1 MSMRKEVYE
10 RMRYF
15 VVEQIKPNYSA
26 VARQYG
32 VDPRT
37 VKAAYLRAQSGEPT
51 IVRKRR
57 SRRSKLDEY
66 QDMIEDK
73 YTAGCSARSIYDF
86 IVEKGFTGKYTIVKD
101 YCRRFRKAQT
111 KKATIRVEHTI
122 GLSAQVD
129 WKEQVTMTDRNGVP
143 HTFSIFLYVLPYSKF
158 KFLKLTLDQKQDTLF
173 KCLFEAFKA
182 TGGIPKEIWFDNMS
196 TVVDHKLSDF
206 HHHRFNE
213 RFLSFS
219 HDAGFHPIACRPFR
233 PQTKG
238 CVEAL
243 ARTMGRL
250 KPYDGEFSTINDLN
264 NIINRLAKRL
274 NHEKSQSNSQKP
286 VELWAKGKEHFRS
299 LNYDLTR
306 YFNSVQTRKVSQD
319 SMIRFQ
325 NHQCS
330 VSPNYIGKEVE
341 IKTTTDGKAIRI
353 FYQGFEIQKH
363 DLTDKQFNYD
373 PHDKR
378 AILRS
383 DLMADKTDEEIN
395 HYMHNNLSIYDQI
408 GEQNESI
415 PKIN

>member
-1 MSMRKEVYE
+1 MSMRKDVYE

-15 VVEQIKPNYSA
+15 VLEKIKPNYA
-26 VARQYG
+26 AIARQYD

-37 VKAAYLRAQSGEPT
+37 VKAAYLRAQSDKT
-51 IVRKRR
+51 AVVRKRR
-57 SRRSKLDEY
+57 SRRSKLDGY
-66 QDMIEDK
+66 QDIIEDK
-73 YTAGCSARSIYDF
+73 YAAGCSARSIYDF

-250 KPYDGEFSTINDLN
+250 KPYDGEFGTINDLN
-264 NIINRLAKRL
+264 DIVNRLAKRL
-274 NHEKSQSNSQKP
+274 NHEKSQSNNQRP
-286 VELWAKGKEHFRS
+286 VDLWEKETEHFRP

-306 YFNSVQTRKVSQD
+306 YFDSVQTRKVSQD

-325 NHQCS
+325 NHQYS

-341 IKTTTDGKAIRI
+341 IKPAADGKSIRI
-353 FYQGFEIQKH
+353 FYQGSEIQKH
-363 DLTDKQFNYD
+363 DLTNKQFNYD
-373 PHDKR
+373 SRDKH
-378 AILRS
+378 AILKS
-383 DLMADKTDEEIN
+383 DLMEDKTDEEIDQ
-395 HYMHNNLSIYDQI
+395 YMLNNLSIYDQI
-408 GEQNESI
+408 GE
-415 PKIN
+415 

>member
-1 MSMRKEVYE
+1 MSMRKDVYE

-15 VVEQIKPNYSA
+15 VLEKIKPNYSA
-26 VARQYG
+26 VARQYD

-37 VKAAYLRAQSGEPT
+37 VKAAYLRAQSDKT
-51 IVRKRR
+51 SVVRKRR
-57 SRRSKLDEY
+57 SRRSKLDGY
-66 QDMIEDK
+66 QDIIEDK
-73 YTAGCSARSIYDF
+73 YAAGCSARSIYDF

-250 KPYDGEFSTINDLN
+250 KPYDGEFGTINDLN
-264 NIINRLAKRL
+264 DIVNRLAKRL
-274 NHEKSQSNSQKP
+274 NHEKSQSNNQRP
-286 VELWAKGKEHFRS
+286 VDLWAKETEHFRP

-306 YFNSVQTRKVSQD
+306 YFDSVQTRKVSQD

-325 NHQCS
+325 NHQYS

-341 IKTTTDGKAIRI
+341 IKPAADGKSIRI
-353 FYQGFEIQKH
+353 FYQGSEIQKH
-363 DLTDKQFNYD
+363 DLTNKQFNYD
-373 PHDKR
+373 SRDKH
-378 AILRS
+378 AILKS
-383 DLMADKTDEEIN
+383 DLMEDKTDEEIDQ
-395 HYMHNNLSIYDQI
+395 YMLNNLSIYDQI
-408 GEQNESI
+408 GE
-415 PKIN
+415 

>member
-1 MSMRKEVYE
+1 MSMRKGVYE

-15 VVEQIKPNYSA
+15 VLEKIKPNYA
-26 VARQYG
+26 AIARQYD

-37 VKAAYLRAQSGEPT
+37 VKAAYLRAQSDKT
-51 IVRKRR
+51 AVVRKRR
-57 SRRSKLDEY
+57 SRRSKLNGY
-66 QDMIEDK
+66 QDIIEDK
-73 YTAGCSARSIYDF
+73 YAAGCSARSIYDF

-250 KPYDGEFSTINDLN
+250 KPYDGEFGTINDLN
-264 NIINRLAKRL
+264 DIVNRLAKRL
-274 NHEKSQSNSQKP
+274 NHEKSQSNNQRP
-286 VELWAKGKEHFRS
+286 VDLWAKETEHFRP

-306 YFNSVQTRKVSQD
+306 YFDSVQTRKVSQD

-325 NHQCS
+325 NHQYS

-341 IKTTTDGKAIRI
+341 IKPAADGKSIRI
-353 FYQGFEIQKH
+353 FYQGSEIQKH
-363 DLTDKQFNYD
+363 DLTNKQFNYD
-373 PHDKR
+373 SRDKH
-378 AILRS
+378 AILKS
-383 DLMADKTDEEIN
+383 DLMEDKTDEEIDQ
-395 HYMHNNLSIYDQI
+395 YMLNNLSIYDQI
-408 GEQNESI
+408 VE
-415 PKIN
+415 

>member
-274 NHEKSQSNSQKP
+274 NHKKSQSNSQKP

-325 NHQCS
+325 NHQYS

>member
-1 MSMRKEVYE
+1 MSMRKDVYE

-15 VVEQIKPNYSA
+15 VLEKIKPNYSA
-26 VARQYG
+26 VARQYD

-37 VKAAYLRAQSGEPT
+37 VKAAYLRAQSDKT
-51 IVRKRR
+51 SVVRKRR
-57 SRRSKLDEY
+57 SRRSKLDGY
-66 QDMIEDK
+66 QDIIEDK
-73 YTAGCSARSIYDF
+73 YAAGCSARSIYDF

-101 YCRRFRKAQT
+101 YCRRFRKEQT

-129 WKEQVTMTDRNGVP
+129 WKEQVTMTDRNGVS

-173 KCLFEAFKA
+173 KCLFEAFKS

-250 KPYDGEFSTINDLN
+250 KPYDGEFGTINDLN
-264 NIINRLAKRL
+264 DIVNRLAKRL
-274 NHEKSQSNSQKP
+274 NHEKSQSNNRKP
-286 VELWAKGKEHFRS
+286 AELWAKEKEHFRP

-306 YFNSVQTRKVSQD
+306 YFDSVQTRKVSQD

-325 NHQCS
+325 NHQYS

-341 IKTTTDGKAIRI
+341 IKADTDGKSIRI
-353 FYQGFEIQKH
+353 FYQGSEIKKH
-363 DLTDKQFNYD
+363 DLTNKQFNYD
-373 PHDKR
+373 PRDKH
-378 AILRS
+378 AIFKS
-383 DLMADKTDEEIN
+383 DLMEDKTDEEIDQ
-395 HYMHNNLSIYDQI
+395 YMLNNLSIYDQI
-408 GEQNESI
+408 GE
-415 PKIN
+415 

>member
-1 MSMRKEVYE
+1 MSMRKDVYE

-15 VVEQIKPNYSA
+15 VLEKIKPNYSA
-26 VARQYG
+26 IARQYD

-37 VKAAYLRAQSGEPT
+37 VKAAYLRAQSGKT
-51 IVRKRR
+51 AVIRKWR
-57 SRRSKLDEY
+57 SRRSKLDGY
-66 QDMIEDK
+66 QDIIEDK

-101 YCRRFRKAQT
+101 YCRRFRKVQT

-250 KPYDGEFSTINDLN
+250 RPYDREFSTINDLN
-264 NIINRLAKRL
+264 SIVNRLAKRL
-274 NHEKSQSNSQKP
+274 NHEKSQSNNQKP
-286 VELWAKGKEHFRS
+286 VELWAKEKEHFRS
-299 LNYDLTR
+299 LNSDLTR
-306 YFNSVQTRKVSQD
+306 YFNSVQTRKVSRD

-325 NHQCS
+325 NHQYS

-341 IKTTTDGKAIRI
+341 IKPTTDGKTIRI
-353 FYQGFEIQKH
+353 FYQGVEIQKH
-363 DLTDKQFNYD
+363 DLTNKQFNYD
-373 PHDKR
+373 LHDKH
-378 AILRS
+378 AILKS
-383 DLMADKTDEEIN
+383 DLMEDKTDEEIN
-395 HYMHNNLSIYDQI
+395 QYMLNNLSIYDQI
-408 GEQNESI
+408 GE
-415 PKIN
+415 

>member
-1 MSMRKEVYE
+1 MSMRKDVYE

-15 VVEQIKPNYSA
+15 VLEKIKPNYSA
-26 VARQYG
+26 VARQYD

-37 VKAAYLRAQSGEPT
+37 VKAAYLRAQSDKT
-51 IVRKRR
+51 SVVRKRR
-57 SRRSKLDEY
+57 SRRSKLDGY
-66 QDMIEDK
+66 QDIIEDK
-73 YTAGCSARSIYDF
+73 YAAGCSARSIYDF

-101 YCRRFRKAQT
+101 YCRRFRKEQT

-129 WKEQVTMTDRNGVP
+129 WKEQVTMTDRNGVS

-250 KPYDGEFSTINDLN
+250 KPYDEEFGTINDLN
-264 NIINRLAKRL
+264 DIVNRLAKRL
-274 NHEKSQSNSQKP
+274 NHEKSQSNNQKP
-286 VELWAKGKEHFRS
+286 AELWAKEKEHFRP
-299 LNYDLTR
+299 LNYDLTI
-306 YFNSVQTRKVSQD
+306 YFDNVQTRKVSQD

-325 NHQCS
+325 NHQYS
-330 VSPNYIGKEVE
+330 VSPDYIGKEVE
-341 IKTTTDGKAIRI
+341 IKPDIDGKSIRI
-353 FYQGFEIQKH
+353 FYQGSEIKKH
-363 DLTDKQFNYD
+363 DLTNKQFNYD
-373 PHDKR
+373 PRDKH
-378 AILRS
+378 AIFKS
-383 DLMADKTDEEIN
+383 DLMEDKTDEEIDQ
-395 HYMHNNLSIYDQI
+395 YMLNNLSIYDQI
-408 GEQNESI
+408 GE
-415 PKIN
+415 

>member
-1 MSMRKEVYE
+1 MRKEVYE

-129 WKEQVTMTDRNGVP
+129 WKEQVTMTDRNGLP
-143 HTFSIFLYVLPYSKF
+143 YTFSIFLYVLPYSKF

-325 NHQCS
+325 NHQYS

-408 GEQNESI
+408 GGA
-415 PKIN
+415 K

>member
-1 MSMRKEVYE
+1 MSMRKDVYE

-15 VVEQIKPNYSA
+15 VLEKIKPNYA
-26 VARQYG
+26 AIARQYD

-37 VKAAYLRAQSGEPT
+37 VKAAYLRAQSDKT
-51 IVRKRR
+51 AVVRKRR
-57 SRRSKLDEY
+57 SRRIKLDGY
-66 QDMIEDK
+66 QDIIEDK
-73 YTAGCSARSIYDF
+73 YAAGCSARSIYDF

-250 KPYDGEFSTINDLN
+250 KPYDGEFGTINDLN
-264 NIINRLAKRL
+264 DIVNRLAKRL
-274 NHEKSQSNSQKP
+274 NHEKSQSNNQRP
-286 VELWAKGKEHFRS
+286 VDLWAKETEHFRP

-306 YFNSVQTRKVSQD
+306 YFDSVQTRKVSQD

-325 NHQCS
+325 NHQYS

-341 IKTTTDGKAIRI
+341 IKPAADGKSIRI
-353 FYQGFEIQKH
+353 FYQGSEIQKH
-363 DLTDKQFNYD
+363 DLTNKQFNYD
-373 PHDKR
+373 SRDKH
-378 AILRS
+378 AILKS
-383 DLMADKTDEEIN
+383 DLMEDKTDEEIDQ
-395 HYMHNNLSIYDQI
+395 YMLNNLSIYDQI
-408 GEQNESI
+408 GE
-415 PKIN
+415 

>member
-1 MSMRKEVYE
+1 MRKDVYE

-15 VVEQIKPNYSA
+15 VVEKIKPNYSA
-26 VARQYG
+26 IARQYG

-37 VKAAYLRAQSGEPT
+37 VKAAYLRVQSGES
-51 IVRKRR
+51 IVRKQRK
-57 SRRSKLDEY
+57 RRSKLDGY
-66 QDMIEDK
+66 QDIIEDK
-73 YTAGCSARSIYDF
+73 YTSGCSARSIYDF

-101 YCRRFRKAQT
+101 YCRRFRRAQA
-111 KKATIRVEHTI
+111 KKATIRVEHAM

-129 WKEQVTMTDRNGVP
+129 WKERITMTDRNGVP

-173 KCLFEAFKA
+173 KCLFEAFKV

-219 HDAGFHPIACRPFR
+219 HDAGFHPVACR
-233 PQTKG
+233 KG

-243 ARTMGRL
+243 ARTMERL

-264 NIINRLAKRL
+264 NIVNRLAERL
-274 NHEKSQSNSQKP
+274 NHEKSQSNNQKP
-286 VELWAKGKEHFRS
+286 IELWIKEKEHFRS
-299 LNYDLTR
+299 LNHDLMR
-306 YFNSVQTRKVSQD
+306 YFNSDQTRKVSRD

-325 NHQCS
+325 NHQYS

-341 IKTTTDGKAIRI
+341 IKPTTDGKTIRV
-353 FYQGFEIQKH
+353 FYHGIEIQKH
-363 DLTDKQFNYD
+363 DLTNKQFNYD
-373 PHDKR
+373 PCDKH
-378 AILRS
+378 AILKS
-383 DLMADKTDEEIN
+383 DLMKDKTDEEIDQ
-395 HYMHNNLSIYDQI
+395 YMLKNLSIYDQI
-408 GEQNESI
+408 GE
-415 PKIN
+415 

>member
-1 MSMRKEVYE
+1 MSMRKDVYE

-15 VVEQIKPNYSA
+15 VLEKIKPNYSA
-26 VARQYG
+26 VARQYD

-37 VKAAYLRAQSGEPT
+37 VKAAYLRAQSDKT
-51 IVRKRR
+51 SVVRKRR
-57 SRRSKLDEY
+57 SRRSKLDGY
-66 QDMIEDK
+66 QDIIEDK
-73 YTAGCSARSIYDF
+73 YAAGCSARSIYDF

-101 YCRRFRKAQT
+101 YCRRFRKEQT

-129 WKEQVTMTDRNGVP
+129 WKEQVTMTDRNGVS

-250 KPYDGEFSTINDLN
+250 KPYDGEFCTINDLN
-264 NIINRLAKRL
+264 DIVNRLAKRL
-274 NHEKSQSNSQKP
+274 NHEKSQSNNRKP
-286 VELWAKGKEHFRS
+286 AELWAKEKEHFRP

-306 YFNSVQTRKVSQD
+306 YFDSVQTRKVSQD

-325 NHQCS
+325 NHQYS

-341 IKTTTDGKAIRI
+341 IKPAADGKSIRI
-353 FYQGFEIQKH
+353 FYQGSEIKKH
-363 DLTDKQFNYD
+363 DLTNKQFNYD
-373 PHDKR
+373 SRDKH
-378 AILRS
+378 AILKS
-383 DLMADKTDEEIN
+383 DLMEDKTDEEIDQ
-395 HYMHNNLSIYDQI
+395 YMLNNLSIYDQI
-408 GEQNESI
+408 GE
-415 PKIN
+415 

>member
-1 MSMRKEVYE
+1 MLEK
-10 RMRYF
+10 
-15 VVEQIKPNYSA
+15 IKPNYA
-26 VARQYG
+26 AIARQYD

-37 VKAAYLRAQSGEPT
+37 VKAAYLRAQSDKT
-51 IVRKRR
+51 AVVRKRR
-57 SRRSKLDEY
+57 SRRSKLDGY
-66 QDMIEDK
+66 QDIIEDK
-73 YTAGCSARSIYDF
+73 YAAGCSARSIYDF

-250 KPYDGEFSTINDLN
+250 KPYDGEFGTINDLN
-264 NIINRLAKRL
+264 DIVNRLAKRL
-274 NHEKSQSNSQKP
+274 NHEKSQSNNQRP
-286 VELWAKGKEHFRS
+286 VDLWAKETEHFRP

-306 YFNSVQTRKVSQD
+306 YFDSVQTRKVSQD

-325 NHQCS
+325 NHQYS

-341 IKTTTDGKAIRI
+341 IKPAADGKSIRI
-353 FYQGFEIQKH
+353 FYQGSEIQKH
-363 DLTDKQFNYD
+363 DLTNKQFNYD
-373 PHDKR
+373 SRDKH
-378 AILRS
+378 AILKS
-383 DLMADKTDEEIN
+383 DLMEDKTDEEIDQ
-395 HYMHNNLSIYDQI
+395 YMLNNLSIYDQI
-408 GEQNESI
+408 GE
-415 PKIN
+415 

>member
-1 MSMRKEVYE
+1 MSMRKDVYE

-15 VVEQIKPNYSA
+15 VLEKIKPNYSA
-26 VARQYG
+26 VARQYD

-37 VKAAYLRAQSGEPT
+37 VKAAYLRAQSDKT
-51 IVRKRR
+51 SVVRKRR
-57 SRRSKLDEY
+57 SRRSKLDGY
-66 QDMIEDK
+66 QDIIEDK
-73 YTAGCSARSIYDF
+73 YAAGCSARSIYDF

-129 WKEQVTMTDRNGVP
+129 WKEQVTMTDRNGVS

-250 KPYDGEFSTINDLN
+250 KPYDGEFCTINDLN
-264 NIINRLAKRL
+264 DIVNRLAKRL
-274 NHEKSQSNSQKP
+274 NHEKSQSNNRKP
-286 VELWAKGKEHFRS
+286 AELWAKEKEHFRP

-306 YFNSVQTRKVSQD
+306 YFDSVQTRKVSQD

-325 NHQCS
+325 NHQYS

-341 IKTTTDGKAIRI
+341 IKPAADGKSIRI
-353 FYQGFEIQKH
+353 FYQGSEIKKH
-363 DLTDKQFNYD
+363 DLTNKQFNYD
-373 PHDKR
+373 PRDKH
-378 AILRS
+378 AILKS
-383 DLMADKTDEEIN
+383 DLMEDKTDEEIDQ
-395 HYMHNNLSIYDQI
+395 YMLNNLSIYDQI
-408 GEQNESI
+408 GE
-415 PKIN
+415 

>member
-1 MSMRKEVYE
+1 MSMRKDIYE

-15 VVEQIKPNYSA
+15 VLEKIKPNYSA
-26 VARQYG
+26 VARQYD

-37 VKAAYLRAQSGEPT
+37 VKAAYLRAQSDKT
-51 IVRKRR
+51 SVVRKRR
-57 SRRSKLDEY
+57 SRRSKLDGY
-66 QDMIEDK
+66 QDIIEDK
-73 YTAGCSARSIYDF
+73 YAAGCSARSIYDF

-129 WKEQVTMTDRNGVP
+129 WKEQVTMTYRNGVP

-250 KPYDGEFSTINDLN
+250 KPYDGEFGTINDLN
-264 NIINRLAKRL
+264 DIVNRLAKRL
-274 NHEKSQSNSQKP
+274 NYEKSQSNNRKP
-286 VELWAKGKEHFRS
+286 VELWAKEKEHFRP

-306 YFNSVQTRKVSQD
+306 YFDSVQTRKVSQD

-325 NHQCS
+325 NHQYS

-341 IKTTTDGKAIRI
+341 IKPDIDGKSIRI
-353 FYQGFEIQKH
+353 FYQRSEIKKH
-363 DLTDKQFNYD
+363 DLTNKQFNYD
-373 PHDKR
+373 PRDKH
-378 AILRS
+378 AILKS
-383 DLMADKTDEEIN
+383 DLMEDKTDEEIDQ
-395 HYMHNNLSIYDQI
+395 YMLNNLSIYDQI
-408 GEQNESI
+408 GE
-415 PKIN
+415 

>member
-1 MSMRKEVYE
+1 MRKDVYE

-15 VVEQIKPNYSA
+15 VLKKIKPNYSA
-26 VARQYG
+26 VARQYD

-37 VKAAYLRAQSGEPT
+37 VKAAYLRAQSDKT
-51 IVRKRR
+51 SVVRKRR
-57 SRRSKLDEY
+57 SRRSKLDGY
-66 QDMIEDK
+66 QDIIEDK
-73 YTAGCSARSIYDF
+73 YAAGCSARSIYDF
-86 IVEKGFTGKYTIVKD
+86 IVEKGFTGKYTVVKD

-129 WKEQVTMTDRNGVP
+129 WKEQVTMTDRNGVS
-143 HTFSIFLYVLPYSKF
+143 HIFSIFLYVLPYSKF

-173 KCLFEAFKA
+173 KCLFEALKA

-219 HDAGFHPIACRPFR
+219 HDTGFHPIACRPFR

-250 KPYDGEFSTINDLN
+250 KPYDGEFCTINDLN
-264 NIINRLAKRL
+264 DIVNRLA
-274 NHEKSQSNSQKP
+274 
-286 VELWAKGKEHFRS
+286 ELWAKEKEHFRP

-306 YFNSVQTRKVSQD
+306 YFDNVQTRKVSQD

-325 NHQCS
+325 NHQYS

-341 IKTTTDGKAIRI
+341 IKPDIDGKSIRI
-353 FYQGFEIQKH
+353 FYQGSEIKEH
-363 DLTDKQFNYD
+363 DLTNKQFNYD
-373 PHDKR
+373 PRDKH
-378 AILRS
+378 AILKS
-383 DLMADKTDEEIN
+383 DLMEDKTDEEIDQ
-395 HYMHNNLSIYDQI
+395 YMLNNLSIYDQI
-408 GEQNESI
+408 G
-415 PKIN
+415 K

>member
-1 MSMRKEVYE
+1 MSMRKDVYE

-15 VVEQIKPNYSA
+15 VLEKIKPNYSA
-26 VARQYG
+26 VARQYD

-37 VKAAYLRAQSGEPT
+37 VKAAYLRAQSDKT
-51 IVRKRR
+51 SVVRKRR
-57 SRRSKLDEY
+57 SRRSRLDGY
-66 QDMIEDK
+66 QDIIEDK
-73 YTAGCSARSIYDF
+73 YAAGCSARSIYDF

-101 YCRRFRKAQT
+101 YCRRFRKEQT

-129 WKEQVTMTDRNGVP
+129 WKEQVTMTDRNGVS

-250 KPYDGEFSTINDLN
+250 KPYDGEFCTINDLN
-264 NIINRLAKRL
+264 DIVNRLAKRL
-274 NHEKSQSNSQKP
+274 NHEKSQSNNRKP
-286 VELWAKGKEHFRS
+286 AELWAKEKEHFRP

-306 YFNSVQTRKVSQD
+306 YFDSVQTRKVSQD

-325 NHQCS
+325 NHQYS

-341 IKTTTDGKAIRI
+341 IKPAADGKSIRI
-353 FYQGFEIQKH
+353 FYQGSEIKKH
-363 DLTDKQFNYD
+363 DLTNKQFNYD
-373 PHDKR
+373 PRDKH
-378 AILRS
+378 AILKS
-383 DLMADKTDEEIN
+383 DLMEDKTDEEIDQ
-395 HYMHNNLSIYDQI
+395 YMLNNLSIYDQI
-408 GEQNESI
+408 GE
-415 PKIN
+415 

>member
-1 MSMRKEVYE
+1 MSMRKDVYE

-15 VVEQIKPNYSA
+15 VLEKIKPNYSA
-26 VARQYG
+26 VARQYD

-37 VKAAYLRAQSGEPT
+37 VKAAYLRAQSDKT
-51 IVRKRR
+51 AVVRKRR
-57 SRRSKLDEY
+57 SRRIKLDGY
-66 QDMIEDK
+66 QDIIEDK
-73 YTAGCSARSIYDF
+73 YAAGCSARSIYDF

-250 KPYDGEFSTINDLN
+250 KPYDGEFGTINDLN
-264 NIINRLAKRL
+264 DIVNRLAKRL
-274 NHEKSQSNSQKP
+274 NYEKSQSNNQRP
-286 VELWAKGKEHFRS
+286 VDLWAKETEHFRP

-306 YFNSVQTRKVSQD
+306 YFDSVQTRKVSQD

-325 NHQCS
+325 NHQYS

-341 IKTTTDGKAIRI
+341 IKPAADGKSIRI
-353 FYQGFEIQKH
+353 FYQGSEIKKH
-363 DLTDKQFNYD
+363 DLTNKQFNYD
-373 PHDKR
+373 PRDKH
-378 AILRS
+378 AILKS
-383 DLMADKTDEEIN
+383 DLMEDKTDEEIDQ
-395 HYMHNNLSIYDQI
+395 YMLNNLSIYDQI
-408 GEQNESI
+408 GE
-415 PKIN
+415 

>member
-1 MSMRKEVYE
+1 MSMRKDVYE

-15 VVEQIKPNYSA
+15 VLEKIKPNYSA
-26 VARQYG
+26 VARQYD

-37 VKAAYLRAQSGEPT
+37 VKAAYLRAQSDKT
-51 IVRKRR
+51 SVVRKRR
-57 SRRSKLDEY
+57 SRRSKLDGY
-66 QDMIEDK
+66 QDIIEDK
-73 YTAGCSARSIYDF
+73 YAAGCSARSIYDF

-101 YCRRFRKAQT
+101 YCRRFRKEQT

-129 WKEQVTMTDRNGVP
+129 WKEQVTMTDRNGVS

-250 KPYDGEFSTINDLN
+250 KPYDGEFCTINDLN
-264 NIINRLAKRL
+264 DIVNRLAKRL
-274 NHEKSQSNSQKP
+274 NHEKSQSNNRKP
-286 VELWAKGKEHFRS
+286 AELWAKEKEHFRP

-306 YFNSVQTRKVSQD
+306 YFDSVQTRKVSQD

-325 NHQCS
+325 NHQYS

-341 IKTTTDGKAIRI
+341 IKPAADGKSIHI
-353 FYQGFEIQKH
+353 FYQGSEIKKH
-363 DLTDKQFNYD
+363 DLTNKQFNYD
-373 PHDKR
+373 PLDKH
-378 AILRS
+378 AILKS
-383 DLMADKTDEEIN
+383 DLMEDKTDEEIDQ
-395 HYMHNNLSIYDQI
+395 YMLNNLSIYDQI
-408 GEQNESI
+408 GE
-415 PKIN
+415 

>member
-1 MSMRKEVYE
+1 MSMRKDVYE

-15 VVEQIKPNYSA
+15 VLEKIKPNYSA
-26 VARQYG
+26 IARQYG

-37 VKAAYLRAQSGEPT
+37 VKAAYLRAQSGKT
-51 IVRKRR
+51 AVIRKRR
-57 SRRSKLDEY
+57 SRRSKLDGY
-66 QDMIEDK
+66 QDIIEDK

-101 YCRRFRKAQT
+101 YCRRFRKVHT

-129 WKEQVTMTDRNGVP
+129 WKEQVTMADRNGVP
-143 HTFSIFLYVLPYSKF
+143 HNFSIFLYVLPYSKF

-250 KPYDGEFSTINDLN
+250 RPYDREFSTINDLN
-264 NIINRLAKRL
+264 SIVNRLAKRL
-274 NHEKSQSNSQKP
+274 NHEKSQSNNQKP
-286 VELWAKGKEHFRS
+286 VELWAKEKEHFRS
-299 LNYDLTR
+299 LNSDLTR
-306 YFNSVQTRKVSQD
+306 YFNSVQTRKVSRD

-325 NHQCS
+325 NHQYS

-341 IKTTTDGKAIRI
+341 IKPTTDGKTIRI
-353 FYQGFEIQKH
+353 FYQGVEIQKH
-363 DLTDKQFNYD
+363 DLTNKQFNYD
-373 PHDKR
+373 LHDKH
-378 AILRS
+378 AILKS
-383 DLMADKTDEEIN
+383 DLMEDKTDEEIN
-395 HYMHNNLSIYDQI
+395 QYMLNNLSIYDQI
-408 GEQNESI
+408 GE
-415 PKIN
+415 

>member
-1 MSMRKEVYE
+1 MSMRKDVYE

-15 VVEQIKPNYSA
+15 VLEKIKPNYSA
-26 VARQYG
+26 VARQYD

-37 VKAAYLRAQSGEPT
+37 VKAAYLRAQSDKT
-51 IVRKRR
+51 SVVRKRR
-57 SRRSKLDEY
+57 SRRSKLDGY
-66 QDMIEDK
+66 QDIIEDK
-73 YTAGCSARSIYDF
+73 YAAGCSARSIYDF

-129 WKEQVTMTDRNGVP
+129 WKEQVTMTDRNGVS

-250 KPYDGEFSTINDLN
+250 KPYDGEFCTINDLN
-264 NIINRLAKRL
+264 DIVNRLAKRL
-274 NHEKSQSNSQKP
+274 NHEKSQSNNRKP
-286 VELWAKGKEHFRS
+286 VELWAKEKEHFRP

-306 YFNSVQTRKVSQD
+306 YFDSVQTRKVSQD

-325 NHQCS
+325 NHQYS
-330 VSPNYIGKEVE
+330 VSPNYIGKKVE
-341 IKTTTDGKAIRI
+341 IKPDTDGKSIRI
-353 FYQGFEIQKH
+353 FYQGSEIKKH
-363 DLTDKQFNYD
+363 DLTNKQFNYD
-373 PHDKR
+373 PRDKH
-378 AILRS
+378 AILKS
-383 DLMADKTDEEIN
+383 DLMEDKTDEEIDQ
-395 HYMHNNLSIYDQI
+395 YMLNNLSIYDQI
-408 GEQNESI
+408 GE
-415 PKIN
+415 

>member
-1 MSMRKEVYE
+1 MSMRKDVYE

-15 VVEQIKPNYSA
+15 VLEKIKPNYSA
-26 VARQYG
+26 VARQYD

-37 VKAAYLRAQSGEPT
+37 VKAAYLRAQSDKT
-51 IVRKRR
+51 AVVRKRR
-57 SRRSKLDEY
+57 SRRSKLDGY
-66 QDMIEDK
+66 QDIIEDK
-73 YTAGCSARSIYDF
+73 YAAGCSARSIYDF

-129 WKEQVTMTDRNGVP
+129 WKEQVTMTDRNGVS

-250 KPYDGEFSTINDLN
+250 KPYDGEFCTINDLN
-264 NIINRLAKRL
+264 DIVNRLAKRL
-274 NHEKSQSNSQKP
+274 NHEKSQSNNRKP
-286 VELWAKGKEHFRS
+286 VELWAKEKEHFRP

-306 YFNSVQTRKVSQD
+306 YFDSVQTRKVSQD

-325 NHQCS
+325 NHQYS

-341 IKTTTDGKAIRI
+341 IKPAADGKSIRI
-353 FYQGFEIQKH
+353 FYQGSEIKKH
-363 DLTDKQFNYD
+363 DLTNKQFNYD
-373 PHDKR
+373 PRDKH
-378 AILRS
+378 AILKS
-383 DLMADKTDEEIN
+383 DLMEDKTDEEIDQ
-395 HYMHNNLSIYDQI
+395 YMLNNLSIYDQI
-408 GEQNESI
+408 GE
-415 PKIN
+415 

>member
-1 MSMRKEVYE
+1 MSMRKDVYE

-15 VVEQIKPNYSA
+15 VLEKIKPNYSA
-26 VARQYG
+26 VARQYD

-37 VKAAYLRAQSGEPT
+37 VKAAYLRAQSDKT
-51 IVRKRR
+51 AVVRKRR
-57 SRRSKLDEY
+57 SRRIKLDGY
-66 QDMIEDK
+66 QDIIEDK
-73 YTAGCSARSIYDF
+73 YAAGCSARSIYDF

-250 KPYDGEFSTINDLN
+250 KPYDGEFGTINDLN
-264 NIINRLAKRL
+264 DIVNRLAKRL
-274 NHEKSQSNSQKP
+274 NHEKSQSNNQRP
-286 VELWAKGKEHFRS
+286 VDLWAKETEHFRP

-306 YFNSVQTRKVSQD
+306 YFDSVQTRKVSQD

-325 NHQCS
+325 NHQYS

-341 IKTTTDGKAIRI
+341 IKPAADGKSIRI
-353 FYQGFEIQKH
+353 FYQGSEIKKH
-363 DLTDKQFNYD
+363 DLTNKQFNYD
-373 PHDKR
+373 PRDKH
-378 AILRS
+378 AILKS
-383 DLMADKTDEEIN
+383 DLMEDKTDEEIDQ
-395 HYMHNNLSIYDQI
+395 YMLNNLSIYDQI
-408 GEQNESI
+408 GE
-415 PKIN
+415 

>member
-1 MSMRKEVYE
+1 MRKDVYE

-15 VVEQIKPNYSA
+15 VVEKIKPNYSA
-26 VARQYG
+26 IARQYG

-37 VKAAYLRAQSGEPT
+37 VKTAYLRAQNGET
-51 IVRKRR
+51 IVRNQRK
-57 SRRSKLDEY
+57 RRSKLDGF
-66 QDMIEDK
+66 QDIIKDK
-73 YTAGCSARSIYDF
+73 YTAGCSARAIYDF

-111 KKATIRVEHTI
+111 KKATIRVEHTM

-129 WKEQVTMTDRNGVP
+129 WKEQVTMTDQNGVP

-182 TGGIPKEIWFDNMS
+182 TGGIPKEIWFDNMA

-206 HHHRFNE
+206 HHHQFNE

-219 HDAGFHPIACRPFR
+219 HDAGFNPIACRPFR

-264 NIINRLAKRL
+264 NIVNRLAERL
-274 NHEKSQSNSQKP
+274 NHEKSQSNNQKP
-286 VELWAKGKEHFRS
+286 VELWAKEKEHFRS
-299 LNYDLTR
+299 LNDDLVR
-306 YFNSVQTRKVSQD
+306 YFHSNQTRKVSRD

-325 NHQCS
+325 NHQYS

-341 IKTTTDGKAIRI
+341 IKLTPDDKAIHV
-353 FYQGFEIQKH
+353 FYQGVEIQKH
-363 DLTDKQFNYD
+363 DLTNKQFNYD
-373 PHDKR
+373 LHDKH
-378 AILRS
+378 AILKS

-395 HYMHNNLSIYDQI
+395 QYMLNNLSIYDQI
-408 GEQNESI
+408 GE
-415 PKIN
+415 

>member
-1 MSMRKEVYE
+1 MSMRKDVYE

-15 VVEQIKPNYSA
+15 VLEKIKPNYSA
-26 VARQYG
+26 IARQYG

-37 VKAAYLRAQSGEPT
+37 VKAAYLRAQSGKT
-51 IVRKRR
+51 AVIRKRR
-57 SRRSKLDEY
+57 SRRSKLDGY
-66 QDMIEDK
+66 QDIIEDK
-73 YTAGCSARSIYDF
+73 YTTGCSARSIYDF

-101 YCRRFRKAQT
+101 YCRRFRKVQT

-250 KPYDGEFSTINDLN
+250 RPYDREFSTINDLN
-264 NIINRLAKRL
+264 SIVNRLAKRL
-274 NHEKSQSNSQKP
+274 NHEKSQSNNQKP
-286 VELWAKGKEHFRS
+286 VELWAKEKEHFRS
-299 LNYDLTR
+299 LNPDLTR
-306 YFNSVQTRKVSQD
+306 YFNSVQTRKVSRD

-325 NHQCS
+325 NHQYS

-341 IKTTTDGKAIRI
+341 IKPTTDGKTIHI
-353 FYQGFEIQKH
+353 FYQGVEIQKH
-363 DLTDKQFNYD
+363 DLTNKQFNYD
-373 PHDKR
+373 LHDKH
-378 AILRS
+378 AILKS
-383 DLMADKTDEEIN
+383 DLMEDKTDEEIN
-395 HYMHNNLSIYDQI
+395 QYMLNNLSIYDQI
-408 GEQNESI
+408 GE
-415 PKIN
+415 

>member
-1 MSMRKEVYE
+1 MSMRKDVYE

-15 VVEQIKPNYSA
+15 VLEKIKPNYSA
-26 VARQYG
+26 VARQYD

-37 VKAAYLRAQSGEPT
+37 VKAAYLRAQSDKT
-51 IVRKRR
+51 SVVRKRR
-57 SRRSKLDEY
+57 SRRSKLDGY
-66 QDMIEDK
+66 QDIIEDK
-73 YTAGCSARSIYDF
+73 YAAGCSARSIYDF

-250 KPYDGEFSTINDLN
+250 KPYDGEFGTINDLN
-264 NIINRLAKRL
+264 DIVNRLAKRL
-274 NHEKSQSNSQKP
+274 NHEKSQSNNRKP
-286 VELWAKGKEHFRS
+286 VELWAKEKEHFRP

-306 YFNSVQTRKVSQD
+306 YFDSVQTRKVSQD

-325 NHQCS
+325 NHQYS

-341 IKTTTDGKAIRI
+341 IKPAADGKSIRI
-353 FYQGFEIQKH
+353 FYQGSEIKKH
-363 DLTDKQFNYD
+363 DLTNKQFNYD
-373 PHDKR
+373 PRDKH
-378 AILRS
+378 AILKS
-383 DLMADKTDEEIN
+383 DLMEDKTDEEIDQ
-395 HYMHNNLSIYDQI
+395 YMLNNLSIYDQI
-408 GEQNESI
+408 GE
-415 PKIN
+415 

>member
-1 MSMRKEVYE
+1 MSMRKDVYE

-15 VVEQIKPNYSA
+15 VLEKIKPNYSA
-26 VARQYG
+26 VARQYD

-37 VKAAYLRAQSGEPT
+37 VKAAYLRAQSDKT
-51 IVRKRR
+51 SVVRKRR
-57 SRRSKLDEY
+57 SRRSKLDGY
-66 QDMIEDK
+66 QDIIEDK
-73 YTAGCSARSIYDF
+73 YAAGCSARSIYDF

-250 KPYDGEFSTINDLN
+250 KPYDGEFGTINDLN
-264 NIINRLAKRL
+264 DIVNRLAKRL
-274 NHEKSQSNSQKP
+274 NHEKSQSNNQRP
-286 VELWAKGKEHFRS
+286 VDLWAKETEHFRP

-306 YFNSVQTRKVSQD
+306 YFDSVQTRKVSQD

-325 NHQCS
+325 NHQYS

-341 IKTTTDGKAIRI
+341 IKPAADGKSIRI
-353 FYQGFEIQKH
+353 FYQGSEIKKH
-363 DLTDKQFNYD
+363 DLTNKQFNYD
-373 PHDKR
+373 PRDKH
-378 AILRS
+378 AILKS
-383 DLMADKTDEEIN
+383 DLMEDKTDEEIDQ
-395 HYMHNNLSIYDQI
+395 YMLNNLSIYDQI
-408 GEQNESI
+408 GE
-415 PKIN
+415 

>member
-1 MSMRKEVYE
+1 YE

-15 VVEQIKPNYSA
+15 VLEKIKPNYA
-26 VARQYG
+26 AIARQYD

-37 VKAAYLRAQSGEPT
+37 VKAAYLRAQSDKT
-51 IVRKRR
+51 AVVRKRR
-57 SRRSKLDEY
+57 SRRSKLDGY
-66 QDMIEDK
+66 QDIIEDK
-73 YTAGCSARSIYDF
+73 YAAGCSARSIYDF

-250 KPYDGEFSTINDLN
+250 KPYDGEFGTINDLN
-264 NIINRLAKRL
+264 DIVNRLAKRL
-274 NHEKSQSNSQKP
+274 NHEKSQSNNQRP
-286 VELWAKGKEHFRS
+286 VDLWAKETEHFRP

-306 YFNSVQTRKVSQD
+306 YFDSVQTRKVSQD

-325 NHQCS
+325 NHQYS

-341 IKTTTDGKAIRI
+341 IKPAADGKSIRI
-353 FYQGFEIQKH
+353 FYQGSEIQKH
-363 DLTDKQFNYD
+363 DLTNKQFNYD
-373 PHDKR
+373 SRDKH
-378 AILRS
+378 AILKS
-383 DLMADKTDEEIN
+383 DLMEDKTDEEIDQ
-395 HYMHNNLSIYDQI
+395 YMLNNLSIYDQI
-408 GEQNESI
+408 GE
-415 PKIN
+415 

>member
-1 MSMRKEVYE
+1 MSMRKDVYE

-15 VVEQIKPNYSA
+15 VLEKIKPNYSA
-26 VARQYG
+26 VARQYD

-37 VKAAYLRAQSGEPT
+37 VKAAYLRAQSDKT
-51 IVRKRR
+51 SVVRKRR
-57 SRRSKLDEY
+57 SRRSKLDGY
-66 QDMIEDK
+66 QDIIEDK
-73 YTAGCSARSIYDF
+73 YAAGCSARSIYDF

-101 YCRRFRKAQT
+101 YCRRFRKEQT
-111 KKATIRVEHTI
+111 KKAMIRVEHTI

-129 WKEQVTMTDRNGVP
+129 WKEQVTMTDRNGVS

-250 KPYDGEFSTINDLN
+250 KPYDGEFCTINDLN
-264 NIINRLAKRL
+264 DIVNRLAKRL
-274 NHEKSQSNSQKP
+274 NHEKSQSNNRKP
-286 VELWAKGKEHFRS
+286 AELWAKEKEHFRP

-306 YFNSVQTRKVSQD
+306 YFDSVQTRKVSQD

-325 NHQCS
+325 NHQYS

-341 IKTTTDGKAIRI
+341 IKPAADGKSIRI
-353 FYQGFEIQKH
+353 FYQGSEIKKH
-363 DLTDKQFNYD
+363 DLTNKQFNYD
-373 PHDKR
+373 PRDKH
-378 AILRS
+378 AILKS
-383 DLMADKTDEEIN
+383 DLMEDKTDEEIDQ
-395 HYMHNNLSIYDQI
+395 YMLNNLSIYDQI
-408 GEQNESI
+408 GE
-415 PKIN
+415 

>member
-1 MSMRKEVYE
+1 MSMRKDVYE

-15 VVEQIKPNYSA
+15 VLEKIKPNYSA
-26 VARQYG
+26 IARQYG

-37 VKAAYLRAQSGEPT
+37 VKAAYLRAQSGKT
-51 IVRKRR
+51 AVIRKRR
-57 SRRSKLDEY
+57 SRRSKLDGY
-66 QDMIEDK
+66 QDIIEDK

-101 YCRRFRKAQT
+101 YCRRFRKVQT

-182 TGGIPKEIWFDNMS
+182 TGGILKEIWFDNMS

-250 KPYDGEFSTINDLN
+250 RPYDREFSTINDLN
-264 NIINRLAKRL
+264 SIVNRLAKRL
-274 NHEKSQSNSQKP
+274 NHEKSQSNNQKP
-286 VELWAKGKEHFRS
+286 VELWTKEKEHFRP

-306 YFNSVQTRKVSQD
+306 YFDSVQTRKVSQD

-325 NHQCS
+325 NHQYS

-341 IKTTTDGKAIRI
+341 IKPAADGKSTRI
-353 FYQGFEIQKH
+353 FYQGSEIKKH
-363 DLTDKQFNYD
+363 DLTNKQFNYD
-373 PHDKR
+373 PRDKH
-378 AILRS
+378 AILKS
-383 DLMADKTDEEIN
+383 DLLEDKTDEEIDQ
-395 HYMHNNLSIYDQI
+395 YMLNNLSIYDQI
-408 GEQNESI
+408 GE
-415 PKIN
+415 

>member
-1 MSMRKEVYE
+1 MSMRKDVYE

-15 VVEQIKPNYSA
+15 VLEKIKPNYA
-26 VARQYG
+26 AIARQYD

-37 VKAAYLRAQSGEPT
+37 VKAAYLRAQSDKT
-51 IVRKRR
+51 AVVRKRR
-57 SRRSKLDEY
+57 SRRIKLDGY
-66 QDMIEDK
+66 QDIIEDK
-73 YTAGCSARSIYDF
+73 YAAGCSARSIYDF

-111 KKATIRVEHTI
+111 KKATIKVEHTI

-238 CVEAL
+238 CVEPL

-250 KPYDGEFSTINDLN
+250 KPYDGEFGTINDLN
-264 NIINRLAKRL
+264 DIVNRLAKRL
-274 NHEKSQSNSQKP
+274 NYEKSQSNNQRP
-286 VELWAKGKEHFRS
+286 VDLWAKETEHFRP

-306 YFNSVQTRKVSQD
+306 YFDSVQTRKVSQD

-325 NHQCS
+325 NHQYS

-341 IKTTTDGKAIRI
+341 IKPAADGKSIRI
-353 FYQGFEIQKH
+353 FYQVSEIKKH
-363 DLTDKQFNYD
+363 DLTNKQFNYD
-373 PHDKR
+373 PRDKH
-378 AILRS
+378 AILKS
-383 DLMADKTDEEIN
+383 DLMEDKTDEEIGQ
-395 HYMHNNLSIYDQI
+395 YILNNLSIYDQI
-408 GEQNESI
+408 GE
-415 PKIN
+415 